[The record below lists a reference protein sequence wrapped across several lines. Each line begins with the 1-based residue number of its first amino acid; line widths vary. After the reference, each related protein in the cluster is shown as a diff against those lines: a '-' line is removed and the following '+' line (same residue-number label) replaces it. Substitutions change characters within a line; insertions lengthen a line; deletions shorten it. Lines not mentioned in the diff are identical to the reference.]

1 MTWELR
7 GRYVE
12 NCSCDV
18 ICPCTWSNLSR
29 PATNN
34 DCRAVL
40 AFRVER
46 GTIEGVDVAD
56 RTVVLVLLTPKLMVD
71 GNWQAGLVIDQ
82 DASDDQI
89 AQLTKVFTGQIGG
102 PMAGL
107 APLITEFLGAERAA
121 IELDLGP
128 DGWSLR
134 VGDAA
139 ELDGALVRGPDSD
152 EAVTV
157 TGIVAHPAGP
167 TLTVT
172 PATSSRWSL
181 HGIEYSGADR
191 SGFTAPFAWAA

>member
-1 MTWELR
+1 MAWELE

-29 PATNN
+29 PATND

-46 GTIEGVDVAD
+46 GAVDGVDVAG
-56 RTVVLVLLTPKLMVD
+56 RTVVLAILTPKLMVD
-71 GNWQAGLVIDQ
+71 GNWQAGLLIDQ
-82 DASDDQI
+82 DASDEQI
-89 AQLTKVFTGQIGG
+89 AVLTKVFTGQIGG

-121 IELDLGP
+121 IDLDVGA

-134 VGDAA
+134 VGDAT
-139 ELDGALVRGPDSD
+139 ELEGALVRGPESD
-152 EAVTV
+152 EAVTL

-172 PATSSRWSL
+172 PAVSSRWSL
-181 HGIEYSGADR
+181 RGIEYSGADR
-191 SGFTAPFAWAA
+191 SGFTAPFSWAA

>member
-1 MTWELR
+1 MTWELE

-46 GTIEGVDVAD
+46 GAVDGVDVAG
-56 RTVVLVLLTPKLMVD
+56 RMVVLAILTPKLMVD
-71 GNWQAGLVIDQ
+71 GNWQAGLLIDQ
-82 DASDDQI
+82 DASDEQI
-89 AQLTKVFTGQIGG
+89 AVLTKVFTGQIGG

-121 IELDLGP
+121 IDLDVGA

-134 VGDAA
+134 VGDAT
-139 ELDGALVRGPDSD
+139 ELEGALVRGPESD
-152 EAVTV
+152 EAVTL

-172 PATSSRWSL
+172 PAVSSRWSL
-181 HGIEYSGADR
+181 LGIEYSGADR
-191 SGFTAPFAWAA
+191 SGFTAPFSWAA

>member
-1 MTWELR
+1 MTWELE

-29 PATNN
+29 PATND

-46 GTIEGVDVAD
+46 GAIEGVNVSD
-56 RTVVLVLLTPKLMVD
+56 RTIVLVILTPKLMVD
-71 GNWQAGLVIDQ
+71 GNWQAGLVVDQ
-82 DASDDQI
+82 DASDEQI
-89 AQLTKVFTGQIGG
+89 TLLTKVFTGELGG

-107 APLITEFLGAERAA
+107 APLITEFLGAERSS
-121 IELDLGP
+121 IDLRVDT

-134 VGDAA
+134 VGDTADLA
-139 ELDGALVRGPDSD
+139 GALLHGPDTD
-152 EAVTV
+152 ELVTL

-172 PATSSRWSL
+172 PAASTRWSL
-181 HGIEYSGADR
+181 FGIEYSGEDR
-191 SGFTAPFAWAA
+191 SGFTAPFSWAA

>member
-1 MTWELR
+1 MTWQLE

-29 PATNN
+29 PATNE

-46 GTIEGVDVAD
+46 GVVEGVDVAG
-56 RTVVLVLLTPKLMVD
+56 RTVVLAILTPKLMVD
-71 GNWQAGLVIDQ
+71 GNWQAGLLFDQ
-82 DASDDQI
+82 DASDEQM
-89 AQLTKVFTGQIGG
+89 AMLTKVFTGELGG

-107 APLITEFLGAERAA
+107 SPLITEFLGAERAN
-121 IELDLGP
+121 IDLDVGP
-128 DGWSLR
+128 DGWTLR
-134 VGDAA
+134 VGDAT
-139 ELDGALVRGPDSD
+139 ELEGALVRGPESD
-152 EAVTV
+152 EAVTL

-172 PATSSRWSL
+172 PAASSRWSL
-181 HGIEYSGADR
+181 LGIDYSGAER
-191 SGFTAPFAWAA
+191 SGFTAPFSWAA

>member
-1 MTWELR
+1 MAWKLE

-29 PATNN
+29 PATND

-46 GTIEGVDVAD
+46 GEVEGVDVSG
-56 RTVVLVLLTPKLMVD
+56 RTVVLAILTPKLMVD
-71 GNWQAGLVIDQ
+71 GNWQAGLLFDQ
-82 DASDDQI
+82 DTSDEQI
-89 AQLTKVFTGQIGG
+89 TLLTQVFTGTLGG

-121 IELDLGP
+121 IDLDVGS

-134 VGDAA
+134 VGEAS
-139 ELDGALVRGPDSD
+139 ELAGALVRGPESD
-152 EAVTV
+152 EAVTL
-157 TGIVAHPAGP
+157 TGIVIHPAGP

-172 PATSSRWSL
+172 PAASSQWSL
-181 HGIEYSGADR
+181 FGIEYSGEDR
-191 SGFTAPFAWAA
+191 SGFTAPFSWAA